1 LFNRTYR
8 RMFTTNETILEGLMM
23 TSRKQG
29 GDESKMAEKPY
40 PKKPIS
46 MHEGI
51 PVWYDCCSCEAEPY
65 WLEAM
70 AVELPDQKDSK
81 RRT

>member
-1 LFNRTYR
+1 
-8 RMFTTNETILEGLMM
+8 MFTTNETTLEGLMM
-23 TSRKQG
+23 ISRKQG
-29 GDESKMAEKPY
+29 GDGSKIAEESD
-40 PKKPIS
+40 PKKTIS
-46 MHEGI
+46 MHEDV

-70 AVELPDQKDSK
+70 ALELPDQKASK